1 MYKKQNLIS
10 ETVFLNHKALFIDLK
25 KLNVNAKVEK
35 LPFTIRILLENLLR
49 NFDENIANNTH
60 IDYLLNYDP
69 LCKEKIEIPYFPS
82 RVLMQDFT
90 GIPVVVDIAAM
101 RDTAKK
107 LGKNPENINP
117 NIRVDL
123 IIDYSIQ
130 VDFFGTKDSLRLNIE
145 KEYERNSE
153 RYQVLK
159 WGQLSFDNFNVIPPN
174 NGICHQVNL
183 EFLSKPIKLS
193 KSDGKLFTFPDTVV
207 GTDSHTPMVNGIGVL
222 SWGVG
227 GIEAEAVILGQP
239 YYMSIPQVIGIN
251 LTGKL
256 NPGVTSTDLALNI
269 TKFLRKYG
277 VVEKFV
283 EFFGDG
289 IKELSVPDRA
299 TISNMSPESGS
310 TISYFPMDEKTAE
323 YLILT
328 NRENEAKILINYTK
342 QNLLFADNWNNIIY
356 SNVLEFDLSKV
367 KPSIAGPSKPHDKI
381 FLSGIKDKFKQILN
395 NNKKKVEITISDEK
409 FTIKDGT
416 VVIAA
421 ITSCTNTSNP
431 SVMLGAALLAKK
443 AVEYGLQVKPYVK
456 TSLAPGSKV
465 VSKYLKKSELLP
477 YLEALKFHITAYGC
491 TTCIGNSGPLIKE
504 VEEAIDK
511 GELSVVSVLSGNRNF
526 EARIHNK
533 VRANFLASPILVV
546 AYAIAGR
553 IDIDFDKEPLG
564 YDPNNRPI
572 FLQDI
577 WPSNK
582 EIEKLISKVITSNE
596 YKKEYEKIFHGDHNW
611 QNLQVKFSPTFHW
624 NENSTYI
631 KKPPFFNDFK
641 LTVKEPNDIKNARIL
656 LLLGDSVTTD
666 HISPAG
672 TIKIDYPAGKYLK
685 EMGVSTNEF
694 NTYGSRRGNH
704 EIMMRGTFG
713 NVRIKNKIVSPKE
726 GSFTIKFP
734 ENKEMFIYDAAMKYM
749 EENIPLVIF
758 AGKEYGTGSSRDWAA
773 KGTKLLGIKAVIAES
788 FERIHRSNLIGMGV
802 LPIQFLPG
810 DSYEKLGIK
819 GNEIINITGIKN
831 LYPQKK
837 VWITAEKPDYNRIE
851 FECVV
856 RLDTE
861 TEVTYFKHGGI
872 LPYVLRKFIN

>member
-1 MYKKQNLIS
+1 MFNKKEFIKE
-10 ETVFLNHKALFIDLK
+10 ETFLNQKVLFVNLK
-25 KLNVNAKVEK
+25 KLNSDAKIEK

-49 NFDENIANNTH
+49 NFDGNIVNNDH
-60 IDYLLNYDP
+60 IEYLLNYDP

-82 RVLMQDFT
+82 RILMQDFT
-90 GIPVVVDIAAM
+90 GVPFVVDLAAM
-101 RDTAKK
+101 RDAAKE
-107 LGKNPENINP
+107 LGKNPETINP
-117 NIRVDL
+117 VVPVDL
-123 IIDYSIQ
+123 IIDHSVQIDY
-130 VDFFGTKDSLRLNIE
+130 FGTKDSLNLNVK

-159 WGQLSFDNFNVIPPN
+159 WAQVSFNNFSVIPPN

-183 EFLSKPIKLS
+183 EYLSKPIRLS
-193 KSDGKLFTFPDTVV
+193 KTNGELFAFPDTVI

-227 GIEAEAVILGQP
+227 GIEAEAVMLGQP

-251 LTGKL
+251 LIGKV
-256 NPGVTSTDLALNI
+256 NPGVTATDLVLNI
-269 TKFLRKYG
+269 TEFLRKYG

-283 EFFGDG
+283 EFFGEG
-289 IKELSVPDRA
+289 MKELSVPDRA
-299 TISNMSPESGS
+299 TISNMSPENGS
-310 TISYFPMDEKTAE
+310 TVTYFPMDEKTAE
-323 YLILT
+323 YLVLT
-328 NRENEAKILINYTK
+328 NRENEAKIMINYTK
-342 QNLLFADNWNNIIY
+342 QNLLFAENWDNVIY
-356 SNVLEFDLSKV
+356 SNVLEFDLSNV
-367 KPSIAGPSKPHDKI
+367 NPSIAGPSRPHDKI
-381 FLSGIKDKFKQILN
+381 FLSDVKNKFMNILN
-395 NNKKKVEITISDEK
+395 GKKKKVEITLRGEK
-409 FTIKDGT
+409 LTIEDGSI
-416 VVIAA
+416 VIAA

-431 SVMLGAALLAKK
+431 KVMLGAVLLAKK
-443 AVEYGLQVKPYVK
+443 AVEYGLQVKPFVK
-456 TSLAPGSKV
+456 ASLAPGSKV
-465 VSKYLKKSELLP
+465 VTDYLKKSGLLP

-504 VEEAIDK
+504 VEDAIDT
-511 GELSVVSVLSGNRNF
+511 GGLTVASVLSGNRNF

-533 VRANFLASPILVV
+533 VRTNFLASPILVV

-553 IDIDFDKEPLG
+553 IDINFEDEPLG
-564 YDPNNRPI
+564 YDPNGRPV

-577 WPSNK
+577 WPSNE
-582 EIEKLISKVITSNE
+582 EIDNLISQVITSND
-596 YKKEYEKIFHGDHNW
+596 YKKEYKKVFEGDINW
-611 QNLQVKFSPTFHW
+611 QNLRVKFSSTFQW

-631 KKPPFFNDFK
+631 KKPPYFDNFTLAVD
-641 LTVKEPNDIKNARIL
+641 EPSDIKNARIL

-672 TIKIDYPAGKYLK
+672 AIRKDYPAGKYLK
-685 EMGVSTNEF
+685 ENGVTVDKF

-704 EIMMRGTFG
+704 EVMIRGTFG
-713 NVRIKNKIVSPKE
+713 NVRIKNKLVAPKE

-749 EENIPLVIF
+749 EENIPLVVF

-773 KGTKLLGIKAVIAES
+773 KGTVLLGIKAIIAES

-810 DSYEKLGIK
+810 DNYEKLGIK
-819 GNEIINITGIKN
+819 GDETISIIGINN

-837 VWITAEKPDYNRIE
+837 VKIVAEKPDKNRIE

-861 TEVTYFKHGGI
+861 IEVKYFKHGGI